1 MEVISSNNN
10 ILCLLFLFLFLFLQP
25 SHCQQEYL
33 YDANSNCSSNPARSK
48 GYLCYGH
55 LNSCKSYVTFRSQ
68 TPYENATSIAY
79 LLGSEASEIASLNN
93 ISSPGEKIPTNKSI
107 IVPIS
112 CTCSGNI
119 FQHYASY
126 TAMQKT
132 TYYKTARETYQG
144 LTTCQALTGQ
154 NYYNA
159 EDIPVGAMLMVPVR
173 CACPTDNQTA
183 NGVTSLLTY
192 IISEGDNGTSI
203 GKMFG
208 VKTESILEANMLLQN
223 STIFAFTPILVPL
236 KRDSCLANPRMF
248 FCSCPDGPNCIS
260 DNSKSFPVKLVA
272 LLGITVCVGIG
283 FALLFMF
290 LSGHYLYRYVKR
302 RRIRIR
308 KEVFFRQNGG
318 FLLQEKLSSLG
329 INEKA
334 KLFTAEELRR
344 ATDNYNHSRF
354 LGKGGY
360 GTVYKGM
367 LPDGTIAAVKRSI
380 EIGRNQI
387 EQFINEVVVLSQINH
402 RNIVKLLGCCLETET
417 PLLVYEF
424 ISNGTLSHHIRNKDP
439 KSSLSWENRLS
450 IACDVAGALAYMHS
464 AASIPIFHRDIKS
477 SNILLDDKYKAKI
490 ADFGT
495 SRSLPNEKTHLS
507 TAVQGT
513 LGYMDPGYFHTSH
526 FTDKSDV
533 YSYGVTLVELL
544 TGENPFSF
552 AKDEMKNLVATFI
565 TLTQENQ
572 LFQILDPRVAAEA
585 GEEAIR
591 AIADLATR
599 CLMLDG
605 TKRPTMKE
613 VSMELEG
620 LRKRQATVQIDQELQ
635 LTSNEEPVEDSIDFS
650 SEITESTSFS

>member
-1 MEVISSNNN
+1 MEVMSSNNN
-10 ILCLLFLFLFLFLQP
+10 IFCLLFLFLFLFHQP

-33 YDANSNCSSNPARSK
+33 YDANFNCSSNPARSK
-48 GYLCYGH
+48 GYLCNGQ
-55 LNSCKSYVTFRSQ
+55 LKSCKSYVTFRSQ

-79 LLGSEASEIASLNN
+79 LLGSEASEIASVNN
-93 ISSPGEKIPTNKSI
+93 ISSPGEQIPTNKSI
-107 IVPIS
+107 IVLIS

-119 FQHYASY
+119 FEHFTSY
-126 TAMQKT
+126 TAIQNT
-132 TYYKTARETYQG
+132 TYYKTATETYQG
-144 LTTCQALTGQ
+144 LSTCQALIDQ
-154 NYYNA
+154 NYYNP
-159 EDIPVGAMLMVPVR
+159 EEIPVGASLVVPVR
-173 CACPTDNQTA
+173 CACPSDNQTA

-192 IISEGDNGTSI
+192 TVREGDTDTSI

-208 VKTESILEANMLLQN
+208 VKTHSILEANMLSRN
-223 STIFAFTPILVPL
+223 STLLALTPILVPL
-236 KRDSCLANPRMF
+236 ERDSCLANPKMF

-260 DNSKSFPVKLVA
+260 DNSKSFPLKLVA
-272 LLGITVCVGIG
+272 LLGVGIG

-308 KEVFFRQNGG
+308 KDGFFRQNGG

-354 LGKGGY
+354 LGKGGH

-439 KSSLSWENRLS
+439 ESSLSWENRLS

-599 CLMLDG
+599 CLRLDG

-635 LTSNEEPVEDSIDFS
+635 LTSNEEPVEDIIDFS
-650 SEITESTSFS
+650 LEITESTYFS